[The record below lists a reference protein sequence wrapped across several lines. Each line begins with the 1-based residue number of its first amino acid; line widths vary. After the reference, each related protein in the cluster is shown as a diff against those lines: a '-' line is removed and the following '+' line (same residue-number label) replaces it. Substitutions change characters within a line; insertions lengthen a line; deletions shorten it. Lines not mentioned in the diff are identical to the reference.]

1 MKTQTLKN
9 VNFENPIQLVYD
21 PARHQRSLL
30 KSLLLIIFFFSAVI
44 GTINV
49 ITFDSV
55 LIASFNYTS
64 MVAAVLIGWFYN
76 RTRNLVVASWLLCA
90 AVIFNLFS
98 FILLAKGGA
107 YSLIWITV
115 LPPIAFFL
123 LGKRAGSWLTGI
135 TFIGLLAFLY
145 WQMPNLP
152 NTSFSTGAFLNITEV
167 LLGHWLIF
175 RHYEGSREAAFA
187 EMERLS
193 ITDKLTGLHNRAKL
207 DTILEMQM
215 AYLQRLKQPF
225 ALMLI
230 DIDHFKQVNDNF
242 GHLYGDV
249 VLRKV
254 SSKLRQNVRKTDE
267 VGRWGGEEFLLLCP
281 QTDLSAALQLA
292 NDLRELIEREASTAN
307 ARITV
312 SIGVTEV
319 SSVMP
324 VTEALGLADNAL
336 YRAKE
341 EGRNCVM
348 HA

>member
-1 MKTQTLKN
+1 MNVQTP
-9 VNFENPIQLVYD
+9 FQLVHD

-30 KSLLLIIFFFSAVI
+30 KSLLIIIFIFSAVI

-49 ITFDSV
+49 VTFDSWQ
-55 LIASFNYTS
+55 IASFNYTS
-64 MVAAVLIGWFYN
+64 MISAILIGWLYR
-76 RTRNLVVASWLLCA
+76 RTGHLLVASWLLCA

-123 LGKRAGSWLTGI
+123 LGKRAGSWLTGA
-135 TFIGLLAFLY
+135 TFVSLLTFLF

-152 NTSFSTGAFLNITEV
+152 STAFSTGAFLNITEV

-207 DTILEMQM
+207 DSILEMQM
-215 AYLQRLKQPF
+215 AYLQRLDQPF
-225 ALMLI
+225 VVMLI
-230 DIDHFKQVNDNF
+230 DIDYFKRVNDNF
-242 GHLYGDV
+242 GHLHGDQ
-249 VLRKV
+249 VLQKV
-254 SSKLRQNVRKTDE
+254 ASVLSNSVRKTDE

-281 QTDLSAALQLA
+281 QTDLASAIQLA
-292 NDLRELIEREASTAN
+292 NSLREQIEREVSTAN
-307 ARITV
+307 LTITV
-312 SIGVTEV
+312 SIGVAEINKY
-319 SSVMP
+319 MP
-324 VTEALGLADNAL
+324 VTEALGRADDAL
-336 YRAKE
+336 YKAKE
-341 EGRNCVM
+341 NGRNCVM